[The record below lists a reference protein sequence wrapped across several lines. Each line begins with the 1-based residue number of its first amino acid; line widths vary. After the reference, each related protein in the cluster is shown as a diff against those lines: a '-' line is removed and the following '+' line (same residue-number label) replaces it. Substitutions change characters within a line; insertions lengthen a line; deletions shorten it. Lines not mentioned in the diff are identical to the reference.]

1 MKSAVFTIC
10 TPDYLPGMRVLMD
23 SVKTTNP
30 DVDLYALVIGVDGQG
45 NKDAVLNEVNLFSEK
60 DALTK
65 DEIEDMPFVYDVV
78 EFANSLKPFGFR
90 WLMEQQKYETLIY
103 LDSDIEV
110 YQSLGKVLD
119 ALKDFPIVVT
129 PHALEPVP
137 EDGLLP
143 NSLDIS
149 LAGIYNLGFI
159 GVRHDAQAFIK
170 WWCDRLRFDCIFDQ
184 ARGLFAD
191 QKWID
196 WAPALFE
203 VGVLKDPTLNVAY
216 WNIHERD
223 IGLLQG
229 PDSKSVYG
237 VNGAPL
243 TFFHFSGFDSD
254 RPETLSKHTGLMARV
269 SPKDNDAL
277 MSLCKLYASKKADF
291 SQHSDVTNDYA
302 YSEIAPGVL
311 STKPIVRALRDART
325 GGYLSILDRERPA
338 SDGAAFVSWLLTPQG
353 RWSLTPLE
361 VGFWLTREDLRFGQ
375 KMLDMFSARTL
386 KEWSKGSPEYGL
398 ELKRLRREVSVRNEF
413 ISGPQKPTINPHSGV
428 SVLGYA
434 NAELGLGE
442 AGRRLF
448 SAVRLTGLPTE
459 LVALRD
465 HISRDNHRVLSEV
478 HDFPSYSTVISSV
491 NADYATMVARR
502 FDLKRNDTR
511 HIGYWAW
518 ELEELPSHH
527 ISAIDAVD
535 EIWTMSKFVQK
546 AVEAKTEKKVSVVPV
561 AFRAPSAPTTFTRK
575 MLGLPTDKFTFMTS
589 FDYLSIPKRKNP
601 ESTIKAYLSTFR
613 ESDGA
618 CLIVK
623 SINSNQNPEYRASL
637 KTLASNR
644 SDILFFD
651 RYLSSIENL
660 ALIELADCF
669 VSMHRSEGFGL
680 NMADAMALGTPVVS
694 TNYGGNLDFMSDQST
709 ALVEYELQE
718 VGESNWPYDPKA
730 LWAEPSISHAAFL
743 MLKVFNEAGYREK
756 LVADSRKIAARLS
769 SAAVSGRVLA
779 LLIGDE

>member
-1 MKSAVFTIC
+1 
-10 TPDYLPGMRVLMD
+10 
-23 SVKTTNP
+23 
-30 DVDLYALVIGVDGQG
+30 
-45 NKDAVLNEVNLFSEK
+45 
-60 DALTK
+60 
-65 DEIEDMPFVYDVV
+65 
-78 EFANSLKPFGFR
+78 
-90 WLMEQQKYETLIY
+90 
-103 LDSDIEV
+103 
-110 YQSLGKVLD
+110 
-119 ALKDFPIVVT
+119 
-129 PHALEPVP
+129 
-137 EDGLLP
+137 
-143 NSLDIS
+143 
-149 LAGIYNLGFI
+149 
-159 GVRHDAQAFIK
+159 
-170 WWCDRLRFDCIFDQ
+170 
-184 ARGLFAD
+184 
-191 QKWID
+191 
-196 WAPALFE
+196 
-203 VGVLKDPTLNVAY
+203 
-216 WNIHERD
+216 
-223 IGLLQG
+223 
-229 PDSKSVYG
+229 
-237 VNGAPL
+237 
-243 TFFHFSGFDSD
+243 
-254 RPETLSKHTGLMARV
+254 
-269 SPKDNDAL
+269 

-353 RWSLTPLE
+353 SWSLTPLE

-375 KMLDMFSARTL
+375 KMLNMFSARTL

-398 ELKRLRREVSVRNEF
+398 ELNRLRREVSVRNEF

-491 NADYATMVARR
+491 NADYATTVARR
-502 FDLKRNDTR
+502 FDLKRNNTR

-527 ISAIDAVD
+527 ISGIDAVD

-546 AVEAKTEKKVSVVPV
+546 AVKANTEKKVSVVPIS
-561 AFRAPSAPTTFTRK
+561 FRAPGTPTSFTRE
-575 MLGLPTDKFTFMTS
+575 MLGLPKGKFTFLTS

-601 ESTIKAYLSTFR
+601 ESTIRAYLAAFV

-623 SINSNQNPEYRASL
+623 SINSDRNPEYRDSL
-637 KTLASNR
+637 RTLASGR
-644 SDILFFD
+644 KDVVFFD
-651 RYLSSIENL
+651 QHLSSIENL
-660 ALIELADCF
+660 ALIELADCL

-694 TNYGGNLDFMSDQST
+694 TNYGGNLDFMSEQST
-709 ALVEYELQE
+709 ALVDYELQE
-718 VGESNWPYDPKA
+718 VGQGNWPYNPVA
-730 LWAEPSISHAAFL
+730 LWAEPSVNHAASL
-743 MLKVFNEAGYREK
+743 MLKVLNEAGYREK
-756 LVADSRKIAARLS
+756 LVAESLKIAAEFS
-769 SAAVSGRVLA
+769 SAAVSDRVLA